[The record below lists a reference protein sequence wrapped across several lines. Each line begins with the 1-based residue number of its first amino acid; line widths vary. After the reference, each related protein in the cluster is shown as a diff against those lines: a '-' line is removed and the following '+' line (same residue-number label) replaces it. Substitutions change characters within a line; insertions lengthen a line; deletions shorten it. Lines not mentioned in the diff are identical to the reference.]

1 MQGRSADMYDSKEIE
16 RKVKEKRQV
25 FWTKIIIV
33 LFFMLVSL
41 VISIMNFNDTA
52 TVLCVIAEFPLFFFI
67 VKIYNKSEA
76 KILLSCKIIGKNIKE
91 YENGIQND
99 GQPPIF
105 RWSNTPNTYANRKTH
120 PIRLNGSVYL
130 ELDNGSV
137 KEITGLNKSH
147 TELFVEGDTLLKYAG
162 THFPI
167 VISREMQKQPCPI
180 CGEVN
185 DMSADACHNCGLGI
199 IKTDKGE

>member
-1 MQGRSADMYDSKEIE
+1 MYDSKEIE
-16 RKVKEKRQV
+16 GKVKQKRQE

-41 VISIMNFNDTA
+41 VISTINFNDTA
-52 TVLCVIAEFPLFFFI
+52 TVLCVIVEFPLFFFI

-76 KILLSCKIIGKNIKE
+76 KILLSRKITGKNIKE
-91 YENGIQND
+91 YEYGIQND

-120 PIRLNGSVYL
+120 PRRLNGSVYL
-130 ELDNGSV
+130 ELDNGNV
-137 KEITGLNKSH
+137 KEITGLYKSH
-147 TELFVEGDTLLKYAG
+147 IDIYEEGDILLKYAG
-162 THFPI
+162 TKYP
-167 VISREMQKQPCPI
+167 VVLSRKIDIQPCPI

-185 DMSADACHNCGLGI
+185 DMSADACQSCGLGI